1 LIKEETLN
9 AWTHGLGTLLS
20 LGGLV
25 ALLILSGRHGDAW
38 HIVSAGIYGAT
49 LMLLFASSTLYH
61 SMRNPRPKHV
71 FRIMDHVSIFLL
83 IAGTYT
89 PIALVSLRGTW
100 GWSLFGVIWGLA
112 LYGIVFQVFFVNR
125 FRVLRTLIYLLMGW
139 LVVIAL
145 KPLLATV
152 PMPGLIWLL
161 LGGLSYTVG
170 VLFYL
175 WKKLP
180 FHHAVW
186 HLFVLVGSGCHYF
199 AVLFYVLT

>member
-25 ALLILSGRHGDAW
+25 ALLILSGRHGDTW
-38 HIVSAGIYGAT
+38 YIISAGIYGAT
-49 LMLLFASSTLYH
+49 LVLLFASSTLYH

-112 LYGIVFQVFFVNR
+112 LCGIVFQVFFVNR

-145 KPLLATV
+145 KPLLAQV
-152 PMPGLIWLL
+152 PGPGLIWLL
-161 LGGLSYTVG
+161 LGGLSYTIG
-170 VLFYL
+170 AGFYL
-175 WKKLP
+175 RKKLP
-180 FHHAVW
+180 FQHAVW
-186 HLFVLVGSGCHYF
+186 HLFVLAGSACHYF
-199 AVLFYVLT
+199 AILFYVLT

>member
-1 LIKEETLN
+1 
-9 AWTHGLGTLLS
+9 
-20 LGGLV
+20 
-25 ALLILSGRHGDAW
+25 
-38 HIVSAGIYGAT
+38 
-49 LMLLFASSTLYH
+49 
-61 SMRNPRPKHV
+61 
-71 FRIMDHVSIFLL
+71 
-83 IAGTYT
+83 
-89 PIALVSLRGTW
+89 
-100 GWSLFGVIWGLA
+100 
-112 LYGIVFQVFFVNR
+112 
-125 FRVLRTLIYLLMGW
+125 